1 MTNRPSY
8 EVARQ
13 RAAPYTR
20 GIAEGAHLRIVN
32 LPSAVLYFGI
42 KSSYYHECY
51 RRSKPPRIEGI
62 SGMENP
68 RPMKVLIVDD
78 EESFR
83 MSLEMALNITKEF
96 GVQSCDSASAA
107 RRLLG
112 EKTFDVVILD
122 YSMPEETGIEL
133 LKWMRDNKN
142 LTPVIMVTAAGSEAV
157 AVEAIKLGAY
167 DYFRKDQIDIDKLPL
182 AIMSAHERH
191 LYRIE
196 LERRHREQELL
207 KEKEKDLESLR
218 TFETTVTSISEFVE
232 NSLFAHLKSLQ
243 HNEEELNRH
252 LSKEG
257 QKLCKERFAELR
269 QGVEVISDGMTS
281 MRDLTTLVAK
291 KLEEI
296 QDIQKLES

>member
-1 MTNRPSY
+1 
-8 EVARQ
+8 
-13 RAAPYTR
+13 
-20 GIAEGAHLRIVN
+20 
-32 LPSAVLYFGI
+32 
-42 KSSYYHECY
+42 
-51 RRSKPPRIEGI
+51 
-62 SGMENP
+62 MENP